1 MTSSGMK
8 KVRALFASYP
18 FVFQELG
25 GLGLKMQRLAEA
37 LQGFGIEVTHFS
49 PIKDKF
55 IDYDLVHVFAAFH
68 GNDRVVERI
77 VRSGVPAVLSAQL
90 GPDTT
95 VWKCR
100 KADICDRL
108 LGRLTH
114 WRFSTSYRQ
123 SERALQTATHV
134 IAESKREQELLTDG
148 FQVSPQKIS
157 IIPNGVDQGF
167 FRQDHA
173 PFLRKYKSLEPFVLC
188 VGSIEPP
195 KNQLGLIR
203 ALSGTGLN
211 IVLIGP
217 CRPHEAYLHECLEA
231 GSACVQYLG
240 EMSHRDPMLASAF
253 AAASV
258 FALPSFTETGPVV
271 ALEALAAGTPVV
283 LTKHNGLDLPRGN
296 DLWLEVNPNNHEEIR
311 QAVLAMSKQPP
322 SRERCSVLVRP
333 FTWIA
338 AAEELRYIYTKIV
351 TRH

>member
-1 MTSSGMK
+1 MTRSGMK

-68 GNDRVVERI
+68 GNDRVVEWI
-77 VRSGVPAVLSAQL
+77 IQSGVPAVLSAQL
-90 GPDTT
+90 HPDTT
-95 VWKCR
+95 AWTCR
-100 KADICDRL
+100 KADILDRI

-123 SERALQTATHV
+123 TQRALQAATHV
-134 IAESKREQELLTDG
+134 IAESKREQELLIDG

-173 PFLRKYKSLEPFVLC
+173 PFLSKYKSLEPFVLC
-188 VGSIEPP
+188 VGSIEPR
-195 KNQLGLIR
+195 KNQLGLITAMR
-203 ALSGTGLN
+203 HAGLN

-217 CRPHEAYLHECLEA
+217 ARPYEAYFHDCMKAASSE
-231 GSACVQYLG
+231 VHYLG
-240 EMSHRDPMLASAF
+240 EISHDDPMLASAF

-258 FALPSFTETGPVV
+258 FALPSLTESGPIV

-283 LTKHNGLDLPRGN
+283 LTKHNGLDLPRVN
-296 DLWLEVNPNNHEEIR
+296 DLWLEVNPTNQEEIR
-311 QAVLAMSKQPP
+311 QAVLTMSKQPP
-322 SRERCSVLVRP
+322 SRERCSELVRP
-333 FTWIA
+333 FTWMA